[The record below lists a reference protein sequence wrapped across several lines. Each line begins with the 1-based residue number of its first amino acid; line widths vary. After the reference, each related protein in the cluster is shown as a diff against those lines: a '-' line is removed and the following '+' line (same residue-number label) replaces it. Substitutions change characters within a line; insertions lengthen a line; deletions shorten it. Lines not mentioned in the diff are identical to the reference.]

1 MDIMKGLQEYMRE
14 DFDRELSACES
25 YNKAEEE
32 LHRFMESELSGDK
45 LDKMETLLIDA
56 ENAMFHAAFEYGM
69 KYGAKLTAELLK

>member
-32 LHRFMESELSGDK
+32 LHRFMESYVSRC
-45 LDKMETLLIDA
+45 I
-56 ENAMFHAAFEYGM
+56 
-69 KYGAKLTAELLK
+69 